1 MSTIGS
7 NSEDLI
13 LNADGGSSTIK
24 LKINGTEKASVSSAG
39 AFTST
44 TIDATKLTG
53 NLPAISA
60 ANLTAI
66 PAANITGTLPA
77 ISGASLTGVNA
88 VNGGRKNMIIN
99 GGMRINQRGAGS
111 LTINSGSLQYPCDRF
126 AARGVSSAGVFTIEK
141 VTDSPAGFT
150 NSLKATVTTADSSLS
165 GTESYRI
172 VQHIEGNNSYYLNWG
187 SSDNQTATLSF
198 KVKSSLTGTFGG
210 VVQNGDYNRFV
221 PFTYTIS
228 SANTWEDKTVT
239 ITGDT
244 TGTYQTDTALAVR
257 LNWSLGAAQ
266 LGTAGT
272 YSGSALNGATGQT
285 QVISTN
291 GATWQVTG
299 VQLELGSVAT
309 DFEYRSYGEE
319 LALCERYYE
328 VITGGIGMGIVKS
341 STAADCSFQP
351 KVNKRAAPT
360 ITLAGTLYANDGSA
374 QQGASLSSTGGTQ
387 DGLIVVIAFSSLNV
401 GRACMFYTSGL
412 DGRLIADSEL

>member
-1 MSTIGS
+1 MAKVKITGHASGSGVLTITAP
-7 NSEDLI
+7 N
-13 LNADGGSSTIK
+13 
-24 LKINGTEKASVSSAG
+24 
-39 AFTST
+39 TST
-44 TIDATKLTG
+44 DRTVTLPDSTGTLLDTTSGLDATKLSG
-53 NLPAISA
+53 NLPAL
-60 ANLTAI
+60 N
-66 PAANITGTLPA
+66 
-77 ISGASLTGVNA
+77 GASLTSVNA
-88 VNGGRKNMIIN
+88 VNSGKKNIIIN
-99 GGMRINQRGAGS
+99 GGMQINQRGAGA

-126 AARGVSSAGVFTIEK
+126 AARGVSSAGVFTLEK

-172 VQHIEGNNSYYLNWG
+172 LQHIEGNNISYLNWG

-210 VVQNGDYNRFV
+210 AVQNGNFNRFV
-221 PFTYTIS
+221 PFSYTIS

-244 TGTYQTDTALAVR
+244 TGTYQTDTDLAVR

-272 YSGSALNGATGQT
+272 YSGSAKHGVTGQT

-309 DFEYRSYGEE
+309 DFEHRSYGEE
-319 LALCERYYE
+319 LALCQRYFFRISGNASEARCIGLGFNQNTTLTNLYLNFPVEMRSE
-328 VITGGIGMGIVKS
+328 VTVTQAGVEVLTGAATIAVNLNGIFDKS
-341 STAADCSFQP
+341 LLGQRVRFSAAS
-351 KVNKRAAPT
+351 
-360 ITLAGTLYANDGSA
+360 GTPFVSDEASLIRLDA
-374 QQGASLSSTGGTQ
+374 GASNYIQ
-387 DGLIVVIAFSSLNV
+387 
-401 GRACMFYTSGL
+401 
-412 DGRLIADSEL
+412 ADAEL